1 MSYADDTEYASRN
14 LIDLAIREEA
24 LLAEKKP
31 LLSDAERRM
40 RVHQWD
46 FQTSDLNDDFSD
58 AYVMA
63 AFARAGRAGVEVE
76 ALRSEVASLQA
87 AIGAH
92 QVAVQAICGALL
104 QIGKQGISLVHG
116 GLTTAPPGRL
126 IGTVPLKDVI
136 WQARNQSL
144 HYEEGTF
151 KPPVQAVFQALERS
165 HGQQFSLTAHARQ
178 SRAKQVVDLLGWT
191 TFATYLADMRSLGL

>member
-14 LIDLAIREEA
+14 LIDLAMREEA
-24 LLAEKKP
+24 LLAEKKA

-40 RVHQWD
+40 RVHQQD
-46 FQTSDLNDDFSD
+46 FQSSDLNDDFSD

-76 ALRSEVASLQA
+76 AIRSEVASLQA

-116 GLTTAPPGRL
+116 DLAAAPPGRL
-126 IGTVPLKDVI
+126 IGTVPLKDVV
-136 WQARNQSL
+136 WQARN
-144 HYEEGTF
+144 
-151 KPPVQAVFQALERS
+151 
-165 HGQQFSLTAHARQ
+165 
-178 SRAKQVVDLLGWT
+178 
-191 TFATYLADMRSLGL
+191 